1 MKGKKTNDS
10 RDRKANHGNHTNDNK
25 RERESSGGNDLI
37 QNSRRDVPGRRT
49 PAVINLVRK
58 NK

>member
-25 RERESSGGNDLI
+25 MRERELRGERSYSKFTTRRSRTKDTCGNKF
-37 QNSRRDVPGRRT
+37 G
-49 PAVINLVRK
+49 K
-58 NK
+58 KE